1 MGEKAE
7 PNIEVDKAKS
17 VLATKTLK
25 FDQKKKKL
33 EFLEYKDISRRFFIL
48 NFYIFLELSK
58 IFIFFWNLN
67 F

>member
-25 FDQKKKKL
+25 FDQKIKNKNL
-33 EFLEYKDISRRFFIL
+33 
-48 NFYIFLELSK
+48 IF
-58 IFIFFWNLN
+58 
-67 F
+67 